1 MTVKSVIKKLEK
13 FIERKHSNYGAKFY
27 SNKRNNYIHLGL
39 DRSLFSF
46 EDYKIFL
53 NDIDKFLS
61 SKFNENFCRIDPP
74 KLVISTRWKHDYII
88 RSRNE

>member
-1 MTVKSVIKKLEK
+1 MTVKAVIQNLEK
-13 FIERKHSNYGAKFY
+13 FIELKHSNYKAKFY

-61 SKFNENFCRIDPP
+61 SKFNENFYRIDPP

-88 RSRNE
+88 RSRNG